1 VRDEREI
8 WDEPA
13 FVAVT
18 LAALSA
24 AVVAGWIGAAALNAQ
39 QRYDAMQL
47 TVMLASR
54 ETITLLVL
62 DFSATRYLR
71 ITWAD
76 LGLRRIRWREV
87 VVGAV
92 LGVVVAVF
100 AAALL
105 AVFDLNREPG
115 TFGAAATGTLPWRL
129 AVVAMVGV
137 YSPVVQ
143 EIVFRGLLLQGLLQ
157 RANATAAVAVSAVIF
172 ALAHA
177 PNGTGAVI
185 DSFIFGVLTGI
196 LFVRFRSLTAPIA
209 AHVAVNSGVMIHA
222 ILTVHR
228 PGV

>member
-1 VRDEREI
+1 VRDEQEI

-13 FVAVT
+13 FLAVT
-18 LAALSA
+18 LATLGA

-76 LGLRRIRWREV
+76 LGLRRIRWHEV

-92 LGVVVAVF
+92 LGVVAAVS

-105 AVFDLNREPG
+105 AVLDLNGEPW
-115 TFGAAATGTLPWRL
+115 TAGAAATGTLPWRL

-143 EIVFRGLLLQGLLQ
+143 EIVFRGLLLRGLLQ
-157 RANATAAVAVSAVIF
+157 RANAMAAVAVSAVIF
-172 ALAHA
+172 GLAHA
-177 PNGTGAVI
+177 ASGTGAVI
-185 DSFIFGVLTGI
+185 NSFIFGVLAGV

-228 PGV
+228 PGL